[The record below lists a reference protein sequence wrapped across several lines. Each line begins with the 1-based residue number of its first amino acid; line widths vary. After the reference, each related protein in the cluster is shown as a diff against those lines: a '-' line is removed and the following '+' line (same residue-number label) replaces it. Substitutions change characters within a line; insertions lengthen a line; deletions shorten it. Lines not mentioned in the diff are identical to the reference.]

1 MENQVDIGAF
11 AVENEEMMGER
22 RQGGDK
28 ASMSLKIMGVCEDLL
43 TPSLGG
49 VGKITCAT

>member
-11 AVENEEMMGER
+11 AVEHEEMMEER

-28 ASMSLKIMGVCEDLL
+28 ASMSL
-43 TPSLGG
+43 TS
-49 VGKITCAT
+49 GKNNKFSHG